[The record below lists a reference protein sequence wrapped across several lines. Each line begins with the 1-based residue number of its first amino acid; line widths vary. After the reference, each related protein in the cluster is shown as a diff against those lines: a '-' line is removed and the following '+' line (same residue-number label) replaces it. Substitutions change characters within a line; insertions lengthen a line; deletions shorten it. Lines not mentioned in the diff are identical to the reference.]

1 MSKKILLCLTG
12 VFATLVIF
20 SCAGKKHASEHEHG
34 ADAASADASEWKQMD
49 DFHIIMAE
57 TFHPFKDS
65 ANLEPAKTRA
75 AELLRAADEW
85 VAAGLP
91 AKVDNEVVRSKLRQL
106 KAEAETLVESVQ
118 SSEDNV
124 IAERL
129 TKLHDTF
136 HSIQEAWY
144 D

>member
-1 MSKKILLCLTG
+1 MIRKKILLCLTG
-12 VFATLVIF
+12 VFAALVIF
-20 SCAGKKHASEHEHG
+20 SCGKKHATEHEHA
-34 ADAASADASEWKQMD
+34 ADAASADAREWKQMD

-85 VAAGLP
+85 VAAGVP

-118 SSEDNV
+118 SSDDEV

-144 D
+144 E